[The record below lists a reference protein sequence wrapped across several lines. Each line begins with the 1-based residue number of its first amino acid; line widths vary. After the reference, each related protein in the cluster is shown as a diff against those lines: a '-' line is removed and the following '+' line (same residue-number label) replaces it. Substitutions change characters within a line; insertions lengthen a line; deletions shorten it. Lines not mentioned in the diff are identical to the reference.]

1 MKVAG
6 KTALVIGEQLHNY
19 DLGPNHPLRP
29 ERIKIALALAKNYN
43 LISSSYILTPRL
55 AKSEELLLFH
65 TEEYVNKVEDYSR
78 AGYGILDAGDTPA
91 FSGCFEIT
99 SWIVGASLVG
109 IEAII
114 DGKADHAFNFS
125 GGLHHAY
132 PSKASG
138 FCIFNDPAVCI
149 SVLKKKYGIKR
160 IAYIDIDA
168 HHGDGVMYGF
178 YDDPS
183 VLDVDFHEDGRYLF
197 PGSGFPNEIGEG
209 KAKGLKI
216 NIPLPRNV
224 NDKLYLEA
232 FHRIVPAALRSY
244 EPEIILLQSGAD
256 SHKGDPLTHLSI
268 TNKTYNEIASWLH
281 KFVHEMCCGKIMI
294 FGGGGY
300 LLSNVARCWV
310 KVLSVFLEKEISAK
324 IPDEW
329 QKYYKSLTHDE
340 APNIM
345 NEQEEEFLNQKAA
358 DEMCL
363 ILDELEETTC
373 VSCNCSKN

>member
-1 MKVAG
+1 MEVTS
-6 KTALVIGEQLHNY
+6 KTAVVIGEELRQY
-19 DLGPNHPLRP
+19 DLGANHPLRP
-29 ERIKIALALAKNYN
+29 ERLKIALALAKNYE
-43 LISSSYILTPRL
+43 LISSVDILTPRL
-55 AKSEELLLFH
+55 AKFEELLLFH
-65 TEEYVNKVEDYSR
+65 TAEYVNKVKEYSR
-78 AGYGILDAGDTPA
+78 LGYGLLDAGDTPA

-114 DGKADHAFNFS
+114 NGKADHAFNFS
-125 GGLHHAY
+125 GGLHHAHQD
-132 PSKASG
+132 KASG

-149 SVLKKKYGIKR
+149 SVLKKKYGVKR

-178 YDDPS
+178 YNDPS
-183 VLDVDFHEDGRYLF
+183 VLDIDFHEDGRYLF
-197 PGSGFPNEIGEG
+197 PGSGFSNEIGEG

-216 NIPLPRNV
+216 NIPLPPKV

-256 SHKGDPLTHLSI
+256 SHKGDPLAHLSI
-268 TNKTYNEIASWLH
+268 TVKTYSEIASWLH
-281 KFVHEMCCGKIMI
+281 KFVHEMCSGKIMI

-310 KVLSVFLEKEISAK
+310 KVLSVFLEKELSTT

-329 QKYYKSLTHDE
+329 QKYYESLTHDE
-340 APNIM
+340 APNTM
-345 NEQEEEFLNQKAA
+345 NEEEEKFLNQKAV
-358 DEMCL
+358 DEMRL
-363 ILDELEETTC
+363 ILDELEVNTC
-373 VSCNCSKN
+373 INK

>member
-1 MKVAG
+1 MEVTS
-6 KTALVIGEQLHNY
+6 KTAVVIGEELRQY
-19 DLGPNHPLRP
+19 DLGGNHPLRP
-29 ERIKIALALAKNYN
+29 ERLKIALALAKNYE
-43 LISSSYILTPRL
+43 LISSVDILTPRL
-55 AKSEELLLFH
+55 AKFEELLLFH
-65 TEEYVNKVEDYSR
+65 TVEYVNKVKEYSR
-78 AGYGILDAGDTPA
+78 LGYGLLDAGDTPA

-114 DGKADHAFNFS
+114 NGKADHVFNFS
-125 GGLHHAY
+125 GGLHHAHQD
-132 PSKASG
+132 KASG

-178 YDDPS
+178 YNDPS
-183 VLDVDFHEDGRYLF
+183 VLDIDFHEDGRYLF
-197 PGSGFPNEIGEG
+197 PGSGFSNEIGEG

-216 NIPLPRNV
+216 NIPLPPNV
-224 NDKLYLEA
+224 NDELYLEA

-256 SHKGDPLTHLSI
+256 SHKGDPLAHLSI
-268 TNKTYNEIASWLH
+268 TVKTYSEIALWLH
-281 KFVHEMCCGKIMI
+281 KFVHEMCYGKIMI

-300 LLSNVARCWV
+300 MLSNVARCWV
-310 KVLSVFLEKEISAK
+310 KVLSVFLEKELSEK

-329 QKYYKSLTHDE
+329 QKYYESLTHDQ
-340 APNIM
+340 APKTI
-345 NEQEEEFLNQKAA
+345 NEQEEEFLNQKRIN
-358 DEMCL
+358 EIRL

-373 VSCNCSKN
+373 VNK

>member
-6 KTALVIGEQLHNY
+6 KTAVVIGEQLREY
-19 DLGPNHPLRP
+19 DLGAKHPLRP
-29 ERIKIALALAKNYN
+29 ERLKIALALAKNYE
-43 LISSSYILTPRL
+43 LISSVDILTPRL
-55 AKSEELLLFH
+55 AKFEELLLFH
-65 TEEYVNKVEDYSR
+65 TAEYVNKVKEYSR
-78 AGYGILDAGDTPA
+78 LGYGLLDAGDTPA

-99 SWIVGASLVG
+99 SWVVGASLVG

-114 DGKADHAFNFS
+114 NGKADHVFNFS
-125 GGLHHAY
+125 GGLHHAH
-132 PSKASG
+132 PGKASG

-149 SVLKKKYGIKR
+149 SILKKKYGIKR

-178 YDDPS
+178 YNDPS
-183 VLDVDFHEDGRYLF
+183 VLDIDFHEDGRYLF
-197 PGSGFPNEIGEG
+197 PGSGFSNEIGEG
-209 KAKGLKI
+209 KATGLKI
-216 NIPLPRNV
+216 NIPLPPNV

-232 FHRIVPAALRSY
+232 FYRIVPAALRSY

-268 TNKTYNEIASWLH
+268 TVKTYSEIASWLH
-281 KFVHEMCCGKIMI
+281 KFVHEMCFGKIMI

-310 KVLSVFLEKEISAK
+310 KVLSVFLEKELSAT

-329 QKYYKSLTHDE
+329 QKYYESLTHDE
-340 APNIM
+340 APNSM
-345 NEQEEEFLNQKAA
+345 NEEEEKFLNQKAV
-358 DEMCL
+358 DEMRL
-363 ILDELEETTC
+363 VLDELEVTTC
-373 VSCNCSKN
+373 VN

>member
-1 MKVAG
+1 MIMAG
-6 KTALVIGEQLHNY
+6 KTAVVIGEELSKY
-19 DLGPNHPLRP
+19 DLGANHPLRP
-29 ERIKIALALAKNYN
+29 ERLKTALALAKNYE
-43 LISSSYILTPRL
+43 LISSVDILTPRL
-55 AKSEELLLFH
+55 AKFEDLLLFH
-65 TEEYVNKVEDYSR
+65 TAEYVNKVKEYSR
-78 AGYGILDAGDTPA
+78 LGYGLLDAGDTPA

-99 SWIVGASLVG
+99 SWVVGASLVG

-114 DGKADHAFNFS
+114 NGKADHVFNFS
-125 GGLHHAY
+125 GGLHHAH
-132 PSKASG
+132 PGKASG

-149 SVLKKKYGIKR
+149 SYLKNKYGIKR

-178 YDDPS
+178 YNDPS
-183 VLDVDFHEDGRYLF
+183 VLDIDFHEDGRYLF
-197 PGSGFPNEIGEG
+197 PGSGFSNEIGEG
-209 KAKGLKI
+209 KATGLKI
-216 NIPLPRNV
+216 NIPLPPNV

-256 SHKGDPLTHLSI
+256 SHKGDPLAHLSI
-268 TNKTYNEIASWLH
+268 TVKTYYEIALWLH

-310 KVLSVFLEKEISAK
+310 KVLSVFLEKELSAK

-340 APNIM
+340 APNTM
-345 NEQEEEFLNQKAA
+345 NEQEEKFLNQKAV
-358 DEMCL
+358 DEMRL
-363 ILDELEETTC
+363 VLDELEVTTC
-373 VSCNCSKN
+373 VN